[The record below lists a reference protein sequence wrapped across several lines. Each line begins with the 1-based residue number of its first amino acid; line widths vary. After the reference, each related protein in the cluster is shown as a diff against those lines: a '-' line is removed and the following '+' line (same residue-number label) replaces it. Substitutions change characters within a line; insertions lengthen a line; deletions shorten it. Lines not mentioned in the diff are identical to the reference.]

1 MHLNKAL
8 GSPAVK
14 LISFELKRQVN
25 LTTLREYF
33 FQTVSNSSWANES
46 YLVAAEFS
54 DNVDFR
60 NELARLSNSFGIGV
74 IYLDI
79 EDPNSSEILF
89 PARFRENLDWETIN
103 KLTMNSDFKRFLD
116 RIKTDVGSDEVRDEW
131 YDKVLSEEDLVASL
145 KGKK

>member
-1 MHLNKAL
+1 L

-14 LISFELKRQVN
+14 LISFELKRQVK

>member
-1 MHLNKAL
+1 
-8 GSPAVK
+8 
-14 LISFELKRQVN
+14 
-25 LTTLREYF
+25 
-33 FQTVSNSSWANES
+33 
-46 YLVAAEFS
+46 
-54 DNVDFR
+54 
-60 NELARLSNSFGIGV
+60 V